1 MRDSKNTH
9 SSYYGNYGNIHLLC
23 IVYPLIFGLRER
35 FGLHHEWNVL
45 AVCTECTVLFV
56 RIWCAS
62 RPLVIRVLA
71 YKSWKYIE

>member
-9 SSYYGNYGNIHLLC
+9 SSYYGNYGNLHLYVLYIHSYLTYENGLVC
-23 IVYPLIFGLRER
+23 IMNGMCWLYVP
-35 FGLHHEWNVL
+35 NVL
-45 AVCTECTVLFV
+45 SV